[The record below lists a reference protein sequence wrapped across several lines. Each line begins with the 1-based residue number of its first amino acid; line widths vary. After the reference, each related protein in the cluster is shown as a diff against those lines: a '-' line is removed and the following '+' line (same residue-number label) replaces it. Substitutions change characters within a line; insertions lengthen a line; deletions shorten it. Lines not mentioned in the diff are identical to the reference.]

1 MRLRCARYRV
11 ADRGVVPPRLF
22 VDIPAQV
29 TQEHTSSS
37 TQIMRSSG
45 RDERQK
51 SPIRYSGTASLSHH
65 TAFSH
70 DYNTRI
76 AMMRHMIL
84 VNRIWVIHVRGLFAS
99 SHNPMP
105 SLAFMRGTTHH
116 PHNGYCTQTFLS
128 SFNLNAIVLSST
140 FVE

>member
-1 MRLRCARYRV
+1 V
-11 ADRGVVPPRLF
+11 ADRGVIPPRLF

-70 DYNTRI
+70 DHNTKNCDDATYDSCQSHLGDPCSWFVRFQPQSDVQPRVYVRYNT
-76 AMMRHMIL
+76 
-84 VNRIWVIHVRGLFAS
+84 S
-99 SHNPMP
+99 P
-105 SLAFMRGTTHH
+105 T
-116 PHNGYCTQTFLS
+116 
-128 SFNLNAIVLSST
+128 
-140 FVE
+140 